1 MYILT
6 NGNTY
11 IRLNSNNTMEGTGDK
26 YKALQFKSKEK
37 AENALNNLPKTL
49 ARLNYYVEANPEETM
64 PITHQPLSFVNP
76 EYFEYTL
83 NDIIEIAQD
92 FVNMVTA
99 LKESLPYAEMKKQ
112 LAEKEICDIEH
123 AIEFYNYNACDGYKI
138 YKLFQAKRLE
148 RREAKDI
155 MLLNEIIFEY
165 LTDKNIEDMVLR
177 LKGIQERIYRPR
189 VNQKIFEKLLDKEE

>member
-6 NGNTY
+6 NGSTY

-37 AENALNNLPKTL
+37 AENALSNLPKTL
-49 ARLNYYVEANPEETM
+49 ARLNYYIEANPEETT
-64 PITHQPLSFVNP
+64 PVTHQPLSFIESN
-76 EYFEYTL
+76 YFEYTL
-83 NDIIEIAQD
+83 DDIIEIVQD
-92 FVNMVTA
+92 FVDVVMA

-123 AIEFYNYNACDGYKI
+123 AIEFYNYNACDGYKV
-138 YKLFQAKRLE
+138 YKLLQRKRLE

-155 MLLNEIIFEY
+155 MLLDEIIGDY
-165 LTDKNIEDMVLR
+165 LTDKNIEDLIIR
-177 LKGIQERIYRPR
+177 LKGVQERMYRPR
-189 VNQKIFEKLLDKEE
+189 INQKIFEKLLDKEE